1 MKGRKNMKSIKDI
14 DREIKRINR
23 QISQAAKTF
32 GKESR
37 LYEQY
42 EAVLFP
48 RSGTGLGGA
57 LLTRENKAGVIQISR
72 SKSSLLQI
80 QAISQYQTQ
89 LNNIGRMQTVQETK
103 KKMIEAYE
111 RRTGIEVK
119 GKQMKDEVVK
129 SEVLAYQNMQALFA
143 KHLQE
148 LYSIEKETGVEL
160 EVHAKIKE
168 ITKGRWT
175 SEDNLKRMNNLAL
188 EATKGGN
195 RKITG
200 NKLKG
205 W

>member
-1 MKGRKNMKSIKDI
+1 MKSLKDI

-57 LLTRENKAGVIQISR
+57 ILTRENKAGVIQISR
-72 SKSSLLQI
+72 SKSALLQI
-80 QAISQYQTQ
+80 QAITQYQTQ

-103 KKMIEAYE
+103 QKMIEAYE
-111 RRTGIEVK
+111 RRTGVEVK
-119 GKQMKDEVVK
+119 GKQMKEEVVK

-148 LYSIEKETGVEL
+148 LYSIERETGVEL
-160 EVHAKIKE
+160 EVHSQIKD

-175 SEDNLKRMNNLAL
+175 SEADLKRMNNLAL
-188 EATKGGN
+188 EAVKGGN
-195 RKITG
+195 RKTTG